1 MHSRTSDI
9 TIKGFV
15 GPDRMKNH
23 ICLFGKL
30 EWHMSYHPI
39 IKEEYNRVDH
49 DVNKHAWVTVI
60 FNGLPCADL
69 LCIKDIIARANY
81 PLVYQNN
88 HNAIKIPGF
97 RIRVNSDVDADLFY
111 QAIRQIFA
119 IAFAEIPKD
128 CINNQEITIDDNFKE
143 PKDPATV
150 DDEKE

>member
-1 MHSRTSDI
+1 MHRRTSDI

-15 GPDRMKNH
+15 GPDRMGDH

-30 EWHMSYHPI
+30 EWHMN
-39 IKEEYNRVDH
+39 YNPVEGELNQVVH
-49 DVNKHAWVTVI
+49 DINKHAWVTVI
-60 FNGLPCADL
+60 FDGLPCADL
-69 LCIKDIIARANY
+69 LCIKDIIERADQ
-81 PLVYQNN
+81 PLMYQTN
-88 HNAIKIPGF
+88 HNAVKIPGI
-97 RIRVNSDVDADLFY
+97 RIRVNQDVDVDLFY

-119 IAFAEIPKD
+119 IAFSEIPKD